1 MLNHQH
7 QHSSTQNP
15 LRLPTKYAMAF
26 GMVRRPAESAALRVW
41 RVTWNHSHAAWP
53 ALSEKGYPAT
63 LIIYT
68 HISWLPPT
76 KSWFSFRLPWR
87 ANSPPHKRISAK
99 KQHESHGPGFL
110 AGNLAFKMAMAQSL
124 CTKETRNII
133 LLMILKILETS
144 ILETSILGVN
154 AFDPPPNTS
163 HNWCLDKAK
172 GQQNH
177 SHAAQPNKP
186 WLAWAGRMEHARV
199 NDLYKTPLAPLR
211 GVILGEMYLL
221 LLQNHSTTTLKKQG
235 KLHPHQ
241 DHGGFI
247 IPDRGTVM
255 ATRHR
260 CYRSQ
265 FTTVEK
271 LLQKVE
277 KKKKHRARRTCKW
290 LGSTLGVT
298 LAFKIWPFHNSTHA
312 M

>member
-1 MLNHQH
+1 MT
-7 QHSSTQNP
+7 SSQ
-15 LRLPTKYAMAF
+15 RF
-26 GMVRRPAESAALRVW
+26 
-41 RVTWNHSHAAWP
+41 
-53 ALSEKGYPAT
+53 KGYPAS

-76 KSWFSFRLPWR
+76 KSWFLSSSWRLPSP

-99 KQHESHGPGFL
+99 SNMKVTALVFLPGTSRSKWL
-110 AGNLAFKMAMAQSL
+110 WLKVCVPSKPEIL
-124 CTKETRNII
+124 SIDDIEDIENIQ
-133 LLMILKILETS
+133 ILETS
-144 ILETSILGVN
+144 ISGVN
-154 AFDPPPNTS
+154 AFDPPPETS

-186 WLAWAGRMEHARV
+186 WREPAGWNMQ
-199 NDLYKTPLAPLR
+199 
-211 GVILGEMYLL
+211 GWILSPFKGSNTWRNVPAFAAKSL
-221 LLQNHSTTTLKKQG
+221 NHTLKKHC

-260 CYRSQ
+260 CCRSQ
-265 FTTVEK
+265 FTAVDVAVQYFQQISDSNVLYEK
-271 LLQKVE
+271 LFQKVE

-298 LAFKIWPFHNSTHA
+298 LAFNAIPPMRCSTIIR
-312 M
+312 